1 MCVCVCIYTNICIN
15 VYSCI
20 YFIYVC
26 VYMNVYA
33 HSHSYMRSSPLV
45 LATWL
50 FASLE
55 TSSIAVLTLH
65 RPTSCSSIATQDML
79 VLEELQ

>member
-1 MCVCVCIYTNICIN
+1 
-15 VYSCI
+15 
-20 YFIYVC
+20 
-26 VYMNVYA
+26 MNVYA

-79 VLEELQ
+79 VLEELQWDITTCVPKGVFLWGFEPSTLEEQ